1 METTHL
7 WRMTMTVRKRF
18 DKALYEEADRKAKKH
33 MVEWLMSRDH
43 APVDLNTNETTY
55 FDIISTVDKDLP
67 RHLYEVEM
75 KYAWKGEWPDS
86 WKEIR
91 IPHRKK
97 RLLDRWKKECYN
109 DLLTFVIFKNDCTQA
124 WHIDGET
131 VLNSEVKEASN
142 RVIRKGELFFH
153 RPVTDAYLVDM
164 EYESNS

>member
-1 METTHL
+1 
-7 WRMTMTVRKRF
+7 MTVRKRF

-86 WKEIR
+86 WKEI
-91 IPHRKK
+91 
-97 RLLDRWKKECYN
+97 CYN
-109 DLLTFVIFKNDCTQA
+109 DLLTFVILKNDCTQA

-153 RPVTDAYLVDM
+153 IPVTDAYLVDM